1 MGTTR
6 VLLVALLGLA
16 SRPVPA
22 QGQLLVSG
30 SPPPLVVSAATAGS
44 APVSVTN
51 SSTTY
56 TLALTLGTHKLTGQ
70 INAGM
75 PTGTT
80 LSVTLAA
87 PPGATSQGAVALST
101 TPRDLVTNINLTV
114 ASTRSITYQLSATSA
129 AGVVPAQTRT
139 VTLTLTSAP

>member
-1 MGTTR
+1 
-6 VLLVALLGLA
+6 
-16 SRPVPA
+16 
-22 QGQLLVSG
+22 LLVSG
-30 SPPPLVVSAATAGS
+30 SPAPLVVSAAVAGS

-56 TLALTLGTHKLTGQ
+56 TIALALGSHKLTGQ

-101 TPRDLVTNINLTV
+101 TPHDLVTNISLV
-114 ASTRSITYQLSATSA
+114 AATTRAITYRFSATSA